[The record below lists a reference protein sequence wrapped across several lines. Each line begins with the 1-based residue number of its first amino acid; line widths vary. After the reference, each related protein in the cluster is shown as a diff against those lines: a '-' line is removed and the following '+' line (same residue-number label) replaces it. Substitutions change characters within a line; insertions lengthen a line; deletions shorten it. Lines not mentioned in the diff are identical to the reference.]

1 MQNKALINDD
11 ILFLI
16 NPSSGN
22 KKIES
27 IVESLQSLTPPI
39 KYIINV
45 EKKDLKKSFR
55 KNLAQY
61 KVFVVVGGDGTVNKA
76 IKHLHKHP
84 DKVFGVLPAGSG
96 NGFANEMG
104 FQKSVASLLEDIK
117 RGETIQVDILS
128 VNKKPCINAAG
139 IGFDSY
145 VAHQFQNSKG
155 RGLRNYVL
163 ITLKSIFSYK
173 PFYASLNFG
182 QDKIEGLFH
191 TITLANTRQF
201 GNNAIIAPM
210 AKPNDEKI
218 ELVLIKPF
226 PLYLYPAFVARLFL
240 GTLKNSKYVQYISTN
255 ENIEIESEFN
265 IYHVDGEPKSFQK
278 RLHIKLK
285 KEKVSLVKT
294 KANPLKS

>member
-1 MQNKALINDD
+1 MQNKALTNND

-16 NPSSGN
+16 NPNSGN

-55 KNLAQY
+55 KNLEQY
-61 KVFVVVGGDGTVNKA
+61 KVFVVVGGDGTINKA
-76 IKHLHKHP
+76 IKHLHKNP

-104 FQKSVASLLEDIK
+104 FRKSVTSLLEDIK
-117 RGETIQVDILS
+117 NGKTIPIDILS
-128 VNKKPCINAAG
+128 ANKKPCVNVAG

-145 VAHQFQNSKG
+145 VAHQFQKSKG
-155 RGLRNYVL
+155 RGFRNYVL
-163 ITLKSIFSYK
+163 ITLKSIFRYK
-173 PFYASLNFG
+173 PFQAKISFG
-182 QDKIEGLFH
+182 EKSIQDTFH
-191 TITLANTRQF
+191 TISIANTRQF

-210 AKPNDEKI
+210 AKPNDRLMN
-218 ELVLIKPF
+218 LVLIRPF
-226 PLYLYPAFVARLFL
+226 PMILYPVFVFRLFM
-240 GTLKNSKYVQYISTN
+240 GTLNSSKYVQYITTN
-255 ENIEIESEFN
+255 AEIEIETEFN

-278 RLHIKLK
+278 SLHIKLK
-285 KEKVSLVKT
+285 KEKISLVKT